1 MAQLTREQIDKKKKD
16 RAMARRMMIDRL
28 RFYLGVFSPFL
39 LTAMVIA
46 LIWSAQVLEES
57 KLAVVT
63 GLISTI
69 SIGLL
74 NILNGISVPHQEDP
88 MASTAKELIEFLK
101 KNNAGTEVR
110 MDKNYVSVGKDGH
123 SKVVTSNDKDL
134 FYGKDKNPK
143 K

>member
-1 MAQLTREQIDKKKKD
+1 MAEMTREQIDKKKKE
-16 RAMARRMMIDRL
+16 RAMAKRLMIDRL
-28 RFYLGVFSPFL
+28 RMYLGICSPFL
-39 LTAMVIA
+39 LTTMVIA

-69 SIGLL
+69 SISLL
-74 NILNGISVPHQEDP
+74 SLLHGISVPHQEDP
-88 MASTAKELIEFLK
+88 MASLSKELVEFIK
-101 KNNAGTEVR
+101 KNNSGTEVR
-110 MDKNYVSVGKDGH
+110 MDKNYVSIGKDGH

-134 FYGKDKNPK
+134 IYGEDKKPK